1 MASILRCPIFLTK
14 TQNEEHH
21 LNELESFL
29 IFPSR
34 YYEVICFIL
43 TWTSPFSSPEITEAL
58 FWAWIAEETFAGDAC
73 LNSKYITQ
81 NYSTL

>member
-29 IFPSR
+29 IFPSK
-34 YYEVICFIL
+34 YYEAICFIL
-43 TWTSPFSSPEITEAL
+43 T
-58 FWAWIAEETFAGDAC
+58 
-73 LNSKYITQ
+73 
-81 NYSTL
+81 